1 MAPELKPGDTVRL
14 KKPHP
19 CGGRHWRV
27 QHAGAD
33 NIGLLCR
40 TCGHYV
46 TAPHFRLARRIRA
59 VIRPAPTAPAPTP
72 PTAADRA
79 PAAS

>member
-1 MAPELKPGDTVRL
+1 MAPELKPGDIVRL

-27 QHAGAD
+27 HHAAGD

-46 TAPHFRLARRIRA
+46 TAPHFRLARRIRE
-59 VIRPAPTAPAPTP
+59 VIRPAPVPAP
-72 PTAADRA
+72 PTAANRA
-79 PAAS
+79 PAAP